1 MELYFISLFNIFQ
14 LKIIGNMIHKEND
27 HSFIKVHL
35 PLFLVQ
41 LCFASL
47 PIYSKIAFHA
57 FGPGLLAF
65 IRIWSMAIVF
75 SVVFFLFK
83 REKIKEKKHLLY
95 FAMLALFGATGNIFF
110 FLKGLG
116 LSTAI
121 NSTILVATIPIFTLL
136 VAVIMRHESFSVTK
150 SIGVIVA
157 FAGVGYLIDLGNF
170 QMGGYLTGN
179 LFIILN
185 AFLYSIY
192 LVLIKPYL
200 KIYKPFTILTYVF
213 IFASIE
219 IIPLTFKDVM
229 NFNPSAIPPESYFP
243 LLMVLVV
250 GTLFPYILNSIAL
263 KHAPSSFVAIYVYLQ
278 PVIASVMAVFMLGE
292 IITFKMAVS
301 AILIICGVTIVR
313 LPQII
318 SLRKRWQ

>member
-1 MELYFISLFNIFQ
+1 
-14 LKIIGNMIHKEND
+14 
-27 HSFIKVHL
+27 
-35 PLFLVQ
+35 
-41 LCFASL
+41 
-47 PIYSKIAFHA
+47 
-57 FGPGLLAF
+57 
-65 IRIWSMAIVF
+65 MAIVF

-157 FAGVGYLIDLGNF
+157 FSGVGYLIDLGNF